1 MPNVFDYDDE
11 SNDIRIEADSP
22 EDSIY
27 IRDGLTDFQIF

>member
-11 SNDIRIEADSP
+11 SGDIRIEADSP

-27 IRDGLTDFQIF
+27 VRDGLMDF